1 MTNQKRIFDLLV
13 AKGFLPEAACGVL
26 ANLQAESA
34 CRSNN
39 AQDSGNRRVGMTDE
53 EYTQAVDSGSYSNFA
68 HDSIGY
74 GLCQWTYWSR
84 KKALLEFAQARGCSI
99 ADDEMQID
107 YLIRELASY
116 GLLASFRART
126 NFAEVA
132 REMMLKFEKP
142 ANNSPNNVANRV
154 KIAYDFAVQFGAKTE
169 RRLPFPS
176 YKVDWNQRQT
186 SACVAFALTMAQRV
200 KLYGLTRKW
209 IPLAPLS
216 LWEDS
221 GAADGASVSVVCET
235 LKQIG
240 VENIID
246 GLKLRYR
253 AIGCK
258 DLGGDYAEICKSIDA
273 GNPVAIALSVDSS
286 FGKRAGGIEP
296 KYPRSPVVGHAVCVI
311 GYKYIDGM
319 LYLVAKNSH
328 GDPIGNGGIVYI
340 PETRT
345 LRESIALTGETTII
359 SRKAGEIK
367 IKNKSKYAEVDG
379 MGASMPRAAYIKNN
393 RLLVPVRFVADALG
407 CVVEWSAETA
417 TASLQSEEGTVF
429 LQIGSDEIVR
439 NDKKVKMD
447 AAPEIAGSGTMMI
460 PARYIA
466 EALNCT
472 VSWDESSG
480 TATFK
485 AI

>member
-1 MTNQKRIFDLLV
+1 MTDQERIFGILI
-13 AKGFLPEAACGVL
+13 KRGFTSEGACGVL
-26 ANLQAESA
+26 ANIQAESA
-34 CRSNN
+34 CRANN
-39 AQDSGNRRVGMTDE
+39 AQDSGNKKLGLTDE
-53 EYTQAVDSGSYSNFA
+53 EYTAAVDSGKYDKFA
-68 HDSIGY
+68 YDSIGY
-74 GLCQWTYWSR
+74 GLCQWTHWSR
-84 KKALLEFAQARGCSI
+84 KQALLSEARKKRVSI
-99 ADDEMQID
+99 ADEEMQID
-107 YLIRELASY
+107 YLVTELAAY
-116 GLLASFRART
+116 GLLDEFKRSD
-126 NFAEVA
+126 NFARVA
-132 REMMLKFEKP
+132 KDMMLKFEKP
-142 ANNSPNNVANRV
+142 ANNSPNNVSRRV

-169 RRLPFPS
+169 KRLPYPTC
-176 YKVDWNQRQT
+176 KVDWNQRHT

-209 IPLAPLS
+209 IPLDPLL

-286 FGKRAGGIEP
+286 FGKRADGIEP
-296 KYPRSPVVGHAVCVI
+296 KRPRSPVVGHAVCVI
-311 GYKYIDGM
+311 GYKYIDGV
-319 LYLVAKNSH
+319 LYLIAKNSH

-345 LRESIALTGETTII
+345 LSESIALTGETTII

-367 IKNKSKYAEVDG
+367 IKNKSKHAEVDG
-379 MGASMPRAAYIKNN
+379 TGASMPRAAYIKNN

>member
-13 AKGFLPEAACGVL
+13 AKGFSPEAACGIL

-34 CRSNN
+34 CRANN

-53 EYTQAVDSGSYSNFA
+53 EYTKAVDSGSYTNFA

-84 KKALLEFAQARGCSI
+84 KKALLDFAQARGCSI
-99 ADDEMQID
+99 ADEGMQVD

-116 GLLASFRART
+116 GLLEQFRDRT
-126 NFAEVA
+126 NFAKVA

-154 KIAYDFAVQFGAKTE
+154 KIAYDFAVEFGAKTE
-169 RRLPFPS
+169 RMLPFPS
-176 YKVDWNQRQT
+176 QKIKWSQGGKP
-186 SACVAFALTMAQRV
+186 ACVAYALTMAQMV

-209 IPLAPLS
+209 IPLVPLT

-221 GAADGASVSVVCET
+221 GADDGASVSVVCET
-235 LKQIG
+235 LKNVG
-240 VENIID
+240 VENKID

-273 GNPVAIALSVDSS
+273 GNPVAVALSVDSS
-286 FGKRAGGIEP
+286 FGRRADGIEP

-359 SRKAGEIK
+359 SQKAREIK
-367 IKNKSKYAEVDG
+367 IRNKDKNAEIDG
-379 MGASMPRAAYIKNN
+379 LHSVMPCAAYIKNN

-407 CVVEWSAETA
+407 CTVEWSAETA
-417 TASLQSEEGTVF
+417 TASLRSEEGIVF
-429 LQIGSDEIVR
+429 LRIGSDEMVR
-439 NDKKVKMD
+439 NCIRVKMD
-447 AAPEIAGSGTMMI
+447 AAPEIHGAGTMMI

-472 VSWDESSG
+472 VSWDEYTG